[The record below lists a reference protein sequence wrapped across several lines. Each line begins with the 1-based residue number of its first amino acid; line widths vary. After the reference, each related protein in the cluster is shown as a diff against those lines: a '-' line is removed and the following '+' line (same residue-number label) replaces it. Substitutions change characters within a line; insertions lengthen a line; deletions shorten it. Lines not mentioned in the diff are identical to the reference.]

1 MECKQNI
8 TRMHHCESFPSS
20 YKLDNSHLHLQ
31 IQSFLGPGMIL
42 NRGSVYESL
51 LSLPSTLALRSTYKV
66 TVAHP
71 MGIMLASPCCLHT
84 VSLKD
89 HLSHWP
95 RPLYSPEDQEMN
107 TRSVRCPG
115 QAFFLGHNCF
125 CEAWVHLTFLPHCH
139 LKWKSYLS
147 SLLRWT
153 LVLMPVSLGQLHT
166 PPVPPKLRNSDFLTY
181 EFFSVSSLTILSL
194 SSSPFQPVR
203 NVSPDV
209 SKGDECCLI
218 PSLGKWGLISS

>member
-1 MECKQNI
+1 
-8 TRMHHCESFPSS
+8 MHRCSTFFFLKPNLRFFVSIRTQFRISSSVKPRKWSANKTSRGCTTANPSPVPIS
-20 YKLDNSHLHLQ
+20 SNNSHLHLQ

-125 CEAWVHLTFLPHCH
+125 CEA
-139 LKWKSYLS
+139 
-147 SLLRWT
+147 
-153 LVLMPVSLGQLHT
+153 
-166 PPVPPKLRNSDFLTY
+166 
-181 EFFSVSSLTILSL
+181 
-194 SSSPFQPVR
+194 
-203 NVSPDV
+203 
-209 SKGDECCLI
+209 
-218 PSLGKWGLISS
+218 